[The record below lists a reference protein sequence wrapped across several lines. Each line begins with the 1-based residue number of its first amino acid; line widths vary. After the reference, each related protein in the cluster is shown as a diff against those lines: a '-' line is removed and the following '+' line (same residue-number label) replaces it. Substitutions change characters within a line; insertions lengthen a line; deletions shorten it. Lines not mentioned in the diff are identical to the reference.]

1 MRKSRN
7 MARVMKGK
15 RVKIY
20 AVNSHTLKNKI
31 DSLRYVACRRDLDFI
46 MVSEAGLEKRKK
58 NYKAT
63 LPLEQTTKSVQE
75 DQ

>member
-1 MRKSRN
+1 

-31 DSLRYVACRRDLDFI
+31 ESLRDVVCRRDLDF
-46 MVSEAGLEKRKK
+46 SEAGLEKRKEPK
-58 NYKAT
+58 LKGYTAFRADHEKW
-63 LPLEQTTKSVQE
+63 
-75 DQ
+75 